1 MEHFC
6 SKAFCCIIAVVKL
19 MAFMKK
25 HKNDI
30 LLVLAVLI
38 LGGVFLVY
46 TEFFRPEGGEVIV
59 SVDGVEQ
66 RPLPLS
72 ENNFV
77 VIGDKENYNVL
88 VISNG
93 EAYIED
99 ASCPDH
105 VCVKSG
111 RVSLDGQT
119 IVCLPN
125 KVVITIVG
133 GEADELDAVVG

>member
-1 MEHFC
+1 M
-6 SKAFCCIIAVVKL
+6 S
-19 MAFMKK
+19 FMKK

-30 LLVLAVLI
+30 LLVLAVLV
-38 LGGVFLVY
+38 LGAAFLVY
-46 TEFFRPEGGEVIV
+46 TEFFRCKGAEVIV

-66 RPLPLS
+66 CRLPLG
-72 ENNFV
+72 ENNFDI
-77 VIGDKENYNVL
+77 IGDLEKYNVL
-88 VISNG
+88 VISDG

-111 RVSLDGQT
+111 RVSFEGET

-125 KVVITIVG
+125 KVVVSIEGGEKTGLDGIVG
-133 GEADELDAVVG
+133 

>member
-1 MEHFC
+1 
-6 SKAFCCIIAVVKL
+6 

-46 TEFFRPEGGEVIV
+46 TEFFRPKGAEVIV

-66 RPLPLS
+66 RPLPLA

-77 VIGDKENYNVL
+77 VIGDEENYNVL

-93 EAYIED
+93 EAYIEE
-99 ASCPDH
+99 ASCPDNI
-105 VCVKSG
+105 CVKSG
-111 RVSLDGQT
+111 KVSLEGET

-125 KVVITIVG
+125 KVVISIEG
-133 GEADELDAVVG
+133 GKSSGLDGIAG

>member
-1 MEHFC
+1 
-6 SKAFCCIIAVVKL
+6 

-30 LLVLAVLI
+30 LLVLAAFVL
-38 LGGVFLVY
+38 GAAFLVY
-46 TEFFRPEGGEVIV
+46 TQFFRSEGAEVVV
-59 SVDGVEQ
+59 SVDGEEQ
-66 RPLPLS
+66 YRLPLG
-72 ENNFV
+72 ENNFLI
-77 VIGDKENYNVL
+77 IGDEEKYNVL
-88 VISNG
+88 VISEG

-111 RVSLDGQT
+111 RVNLDGQT